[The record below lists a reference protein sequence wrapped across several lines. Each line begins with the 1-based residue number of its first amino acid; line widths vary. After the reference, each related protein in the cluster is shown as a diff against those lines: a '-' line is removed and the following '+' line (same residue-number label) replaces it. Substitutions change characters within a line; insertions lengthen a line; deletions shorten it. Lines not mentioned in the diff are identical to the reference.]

1 MTTSYTNQNRFSFL
15 LLIIGIFITI
25 SFIGRTILLLTD
37 FIHVDV
43 GFIPLLKLY
52 GVGLFYDLVAS
63 SYYIIPLVIYLTVV
77 PNKLFKMK
85 IHKLLFLSLFFI
97 ATYLLIFNAVSE
109 WFFWEEFGKR
119 FNFIAVDYLVYTHE
133 VINNILESYPIPLL
147 VSIILIINII
157 LFSFII
163 RKTSLITRTFGS
175 NQTFIQR
182 AKIGIFFLLLPI
194 LFFNILEAQNLSKVS
209 NNQYN
214 NELAKNGF
222 YSLFSAF
229 RNNTLDYN
237 VFYKTK
243 DTATVMKHL
252 DKLENFND
260 KHLKVVKNGNSN
272 ELKYNVMLIMVE
284 SLSAEYMGIFGN
296 ENKLT
301 PHLDKLT
308 KESLFFDNFYA
319 TGTRTVRGM
328 EAVTLSIPP
337 TPGRSIVKRPDNHN
351 MFSAG
356 FVFEEKGYENKFIY
370 AGHGY
375 FDNMNDFFSNN
386 GFSVVDRT
394 DFEEDEITFS
404 NVWGVCDEDL
414 FAKAMKESDKSYK
427 ENKPFFNF
435 VMTTSNHRP
444 YTYPEGKIDIP
455 SHTGRNGG
463 VKYTDYAIHD
473 FLEKS
478 KSKSWFKDTIFI
490 IVADHNGGSAGKND
504 LPLWRYKIPL
514 IVYAPDIIKPKVIS
528 KLSSQI
534 DTLPTLLS
542 MMNWKYESQFYGN
555 DILDP
560 NFKERAFIGNYQK
573 LGLVK
578 DENLFVLE
586 PNKTIHQYNIP
597 DESLKNV
604 AYKEIDNISQK
615 DELDTITYYQ
625 SATHLYKHHINRW
638 KNKSNS
644 LPL

>member
-1 MTTSYTNQNRFSFL
+1 MTNTNNNRFLFL
-15 LLIIGIFITI
+15 ILIMGIFITI
-25 SFIGRTILLLTD
+25 SFASRTILLLTD
-37 FIHVDV
+37 ITQIDLEITSIF
-43 GFIPLLKLY
+43 KLY
-52 GVGLFYDLVAS
+52 AVGLFYDLVAS
-63 SYYIIPLVIYLTVV
+63 SYYIIPLVIYLTIV

-147 VSIILIINII
+147 VSIIMIINII
-157 LFSFII
+157 LFSLII
-163 RKTSLITRTFGS
+163 KKTSLITKTFGS
-175 NQTFIQR
+175 NQTFFQR
-182 AKIGIFFLLLPI
+182 AKTGSMFLLLPI
-194 LFFNILEAQNLSKVS
+194 LFFNILEQQNLSQIS
-209 NNQYN
+209 DNQYN

-229 RNNTLDYN
+229 RNNTLNYN
-237 VFYKTK
+237 EFYKTK
-243 DTATVMKHL
+243 NTSTVMKNL

-260 KHLKVVKNGNSN
+260 KHLKIVKNGNSN

-284 SLSAEYMGIFGN
+284 SLSAEYMGVFGN

-308 KESLFFDNFYA
+308 QKSLFFDNLYA

-328 EAVTLSIPP
+328 EAVTLSLPP
-337 TPGRSIVKRPDNHN
+337 TAGRSVVKRPDNHN
-351 MFSAG
+351 MFSTG
-356 FVFEEKGYENKFIY
+356 FVFKEKGYENKFIY

-386 GFSVVDRT
+386 GFNVVDRT
-394 DFEEDEITFS
+394 DFEEDEISFA

-414 FAKAMKESDKSYK
+414 FDKAIKESDKSYT

-435 VMTTSNHRP
+435 IMTTSNHRP

-455 SHTGRNGG
+455 SHTGRDGG

-473 FLEKS
+473 FLEKA

-490 IVADHNGGSAGKND
+490 IIADHNGGSAGKND

-534 DTLPTLLS
+534 DTLPTLFS
-542 MMNWKYESQFYGN
+542 IMNWKYESQFYGN

-573 LGLVK
+573 LALVREK
-578 DENLFVLE
+578 NLFVLE
-586 PNKTIHQYNIP
+586 PNKTIHQYNIL

-604 AYKEIDNISQK
+604 EYKEIDNISQE
-615 DELDTITYYQ
+615 DALDTITYYQ
-625 SATHLYKHHINRW
+625 SASHLYKHHINRW
-638 KNKSNS
+638 KNKTNS
-644 LPL
+644 LSL